1 MKRETGAPFRFLV
14 CRQGM
19 YKRHY
24 DFWRFESMLGKER
37 SNCSEVRADDGL
49 QDWGDGYSLR
59 FTKLPALV
67 KKKGNSNDFYNKFA
81 QAWLE
86 FRSSG
91 WFSGRYFLIM
101 LDGKGNS
108 QGQLQIV
115 EISLPCSF
123 TESCWGHPL
132 FRHWNNFGTSHLPA
146 ENQSC
151 RDTPRSHEEQGIIA
165 SWAQT
170 AAQDTLSISPL
181 APTCFSTKEWVR
193 WEDFRVT
200 FIPMFARSVSHPL
213 LGVKQTQ
220 KPWNWI
226 SCDMLGFWRFS

>member
-49 QDWGDGYSLR
+49 QDWGGWI
-59 FTKLPALV
+59 FTQIHKV
-67 KKKGNSNDFYNKFA
+67 TSFSEKKGNSNDFYNKFA

-101 LDGKGNS
+101 LHGKGNS

-132 FRHWNNFGTSHLPA
+132 FQHWNNFGTSHVPA

-151 RDTPRSHEEQGIIA
+151 RDTPRSHEEQGII
-165 SWAQT
+165 
-170 AAQDTLSISPL
+170 